1 VDATVLSSYKDFF
14 ISLLPF
20 VVKAGTSRASVGE
33 LHERPGKRRT
43 MAHIA
48 NLEIPI

>member
-1 VDATVLSSYKDFF
+1 MCRQPSYKDFF
-14 ISLLPF
+14 ISLLLF

-33 LHERPGKRRT
+33 LQKRPGKRRV
-43 MAHIA
+43 MAHPA